1 MGKLAKAARS
11 RSRGSGRLGAPGGR
25 RCGRGLGAAT
35 FPERRSSAASRRAVL
50 PKKGA
55 PPPRRLSR
63 QPSPRV
69 QGLPCAPVTRPLPSG
84 PLLRGPPF
92 PAGSEGSMEQAA
104 GPLRNALSGR
114 VLESK
119 ALEAPADC
127 GPRAEPQAPLGDRVR
142 VPHPA
147 PEPPPC
153 AGGTFL
159 SATFHPEER
168 RALGVQP
175 ESASSA
181 LAAPGQPRDSARW
194 MLCVAEAK
202 LKVSGVWARSSVSA
216 GGSLWLRRAQGGLAL
231 QGSLSVPGGRLLLPT
246 RRCE

>member
-1 MGKLAKAARS
+1 MRARV
-11 RSRGSGRLGAPGGR
+11 GGCNFPRVQVQR
-25 RCGRGLGAAT
+25 RV
-35 FPERRSSAASRRAVL
+35 PASRL

-63 QPSPRV
+63 QPSPRL
-69 QGLPCAPVTRPLPSG
+69 QGLPCTPVTRPLPSG
-84 PLLRGPPF
+84 PLLRGPAF

-104 GPLRNALSGR
+104 GPLRNAVSGR

-119 ALEAPADC
+119 ALEAPPDCGVPDC

-159 SATFHPEER
+159 SVTFHPEER
-168 RALGVQP
+168 RALGVRP

-216 GGSLWLRRAQGGLAL
+216 GGSLWLRTAQGGLAL

>member
-1 MGKLAKAARS
+1 
-11 RSRGSGRLGAPGGR
+11 
-25 RCGRGLGAAT
+25 
-35 FPERRSSAASRRAVL
+35 
-50 PKKGA
+50 
-55 PPPRRLSR
+55 
-63 QPSPRV
+63 
-69 QGLPCAPVTRPLPSG
+69 
-84 PLLRGPPF
+84 
-92 PAGSEGSMEQAA
+92 MEQAA

-119 ALEAPADC
+119 ALGAPPDCGVPDC
-127 GPRAEPQAPLGDRVR
+127 GPRVEPQAPLGDRVR

-159 SATFHPEER
+159 PATFHPEER

-246 RRCE
+246 